1 VCPDT
6 RLRGTNDV
14 TLISAERV
22 NGVSKVAYSKP
33 LKTTDTTDD
42 FDLSGHV
49 DQVSKFRLGLMK
61 GIRPYFD
68 EFVG

>member
-1 VCPDT
+1 
-6 RLRGTNDV
+6 
-14 TLISAERV
+14 V

-49 DQVSKFRLGLMK
+49 DQVSKFKSGLMK
-61 GIRPYFD
+61 GRPSF
-68 EFVG
+68 